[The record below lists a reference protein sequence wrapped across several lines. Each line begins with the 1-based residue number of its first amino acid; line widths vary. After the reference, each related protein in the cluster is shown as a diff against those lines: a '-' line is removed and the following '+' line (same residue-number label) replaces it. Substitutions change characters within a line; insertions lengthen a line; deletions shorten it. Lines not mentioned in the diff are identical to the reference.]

1 MHPLPPLSL
10 ICHLVTT
17 LSLTLS
23 PQQAASDATLRA
35 AVARE
40 LALPIEAITSVL
52 VRRRNIDARQRRI
65 LVNLSVDVY
74 LYGEQPAVDDFSDLV
89 YPDVSSAPSAVV
101 IGAGPCGL
109 FAALRLI
116 ELGVRPIV
124 VERGQD
130 VMQRRRDLVQLEK
143 TGIVDTESNYSFGEG
158 GAGAFSDGKLYTRS
172 KKRGSVEKILRVFC
186 RFGADP
192 KILID
197 AHPHIGTDK
206 LPIIIRRMREQI
218 IASGGEVHFA
228 CRMEELILERGEV
241 RGVVC
246 SGDRAFHGP
255 VLLATGHSAR
265 DVYRYLHRAEILIE
279 AKPIAVGVRLEH
291 PQSLI
296 DEIRYHSSEGRGKYL
311 PAAEYV
317 YKAQA
322 EGRGV
327 YSFCMCPGGF
337 VVPASTGPEETVVN
351 GMSPANRGSRWA
363 NSGLVVELHP
373 EDIPAT
379 GIRVE
384 DPTSPLALMQW
395 CEAFEHKSY
404 LAANRSLRAPA
415 QRMTDFVARR
425 HSSTLPSSSYT
436 MGLTS
441 SDLHEWMPD
450 FITRRLSAGFR
461 AFDRSTRGFLTE
473 EAQLIAVESRTS
485 SPVRIPRDRMTYA
498 HPLVS
503 GLYPAGE
510 GAGFAGGIVS
520 AAIDGENAAQQIA
533 LALGR

>member
-1 MHPLPPLSL
+1 M
-10 ICHLVTT
+10 TT
-17 LSLTLS
+17 LTLTLS
-23 PQQAASDATLRA
+23 PQQAASDAELRRL
-35 AVARE
+35 VGRE
-40 LALPIEAITSVL
+40 LSLEPEMIHSIQ

-65 LVNLSVDVY
+65 LVNLTLDVY
-74 LYGEQPAVDDFSDLV
+74 LEGEAPAVDDFSDLV
-89 YPDVSSAPSAVV
+89 YPDVSSSPQAIVV
-101 IGAGPCGL
+101 GAGPCGL

-130 VMQRRRDLVQLEK
+130 VMQRRKDLVQLEK
-143 TGIVDTESNYSFGEG
+143 TGQVDPESNYSFGEG

-172 KKRGSVEKILRVFC
+172 RKRGSVEKILRVFC

-192 KILID
+192 KILVD

-218 IASGGEVHFA
+218 LASGGEVHFG
-228 CRMEELILERGEV
+228 CRMEELLLERGEV
-241 RGVVC
+241 RGIVTADGR
-246 SGDRAFHGP
+246 SFTGP

-265 DVYRYLHRAEILIE
+265 DVYRYLHGAGVLIE

-291 PQSLI
+291 PQQLI
-296 DEIRYHSSEGRGKYL
+296 DQIRYHSPEGRGAYL

-317 YKAQA
+317 YKAQVG
-322 EGRGV
+322 GRGV

-363 NSGLVVELHP
+363 NSGMVVELHP
-373 EDIPAT
+373 EDIPET
-379 GIRVE
+379 GIAVE
-384 DPTSPLALMQW
+384 DPTSPLALMHW
-395 CEAFEHKSY
+395 CQEFERRSY
-404 LAANRSLRAPA
+404 IAAECSMRAPA
-415 QRMTDFVARR
+415 QRMTDFVKGRF
-425 HSSTLPSSSYT
+425 SQSLPSSSYS
-436 MGLTS
+436 MGLTPS
-441 SDLHEWMPD
+441 ALHEWMPH
-450 FITRRLSAGFR
+450 FVAQRLAEGFR

-473 EAQLIAVESRTS
+473 EAQLIGVESRTS
-485 SPVRIPRDRMTYA
+485 SPVRIPRDRETYC
-498 HPLVS
+498 HPVVS

>member
-1 MHPLPPLSL
+1 M
-10 ICHLVTT
+10 TT

-23 PQQAASDATLRA
+23 PQQATSDATLRA

-40 LALPIEAITSVL
+40 LSLPIESITSVL

-74 LYGEQPAVDDFSDLV
+74 LNGEQPAVDDFSDLV

-101 IGAGPCGL
+101 VGAGPCGL

-143 TGIVDTESNYSFGEG
+143 TGVVDTESNYSFGEG

-228 CRMEELILERGEV
+228 CRMEELLLERGEV
-241 RGVVC
+241 RGVV
-246 SGDRAFHGP
+246 
-255 VLLATGHSAR
+255 
-265 DVYRYLHRAEILIE
+265 YRYLHRTDILIE

-296 DEIRYHSSEGRGKYL
+296 DEIRYHSPEGRGKYL

-317 YKAQA
+317 YKTQV

-337 VVPASTGPEETVVN
+337 VVPASTAPEETVVN

-363 NSGLVVELHP
+363 NSGMVVELHP
-373 EDIPAT
+373 EDLPAT
-379 GIRVE
+379 GIKVE

-395 CEAFEHKSY
+395 CEELEHKSY
-404 LAANRSLRAPA
+404 LAADRSLRAPA

-425 HSSTLPSSSYT
+425 HSTTLPSSSYT

-441 SDLHEWMPD
+441 SDLNEWMPD
-450 FITRRLSAGFR
+450 FITHRLSAGFR